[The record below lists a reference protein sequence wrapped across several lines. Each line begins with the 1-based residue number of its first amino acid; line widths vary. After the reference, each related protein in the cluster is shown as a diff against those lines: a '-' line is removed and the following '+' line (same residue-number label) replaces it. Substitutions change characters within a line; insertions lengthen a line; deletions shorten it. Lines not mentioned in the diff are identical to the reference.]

1 MNQHKDL
8 LYRQKYATYQLNN
21 RTFSTQNTKIS
32 ARSLAISY
40 ICFQVRIVKKKGGG
54 GKPYYQ
60 LLRKIWWL
68 PHPRPPTRA
77 LYAKLATG
85 EITLPITPDDHLEG
99 PYLLKTRELPGLRPW
114 APAGALPLHPTRGP
128 TTGHC
133 TTTRMRRALRAHTR
147 CATRTDFSAHPFFC
161 KSWIRHC
168 THPPLL
174 VQVACQVPC
183 TPPGA
188 LRRATAPHPYEAR
201 ASRTHGA
208 LRARIF
214 PAHPFFCKSWIRH
227 CTHPPLLV
235 QVACPQ
241 RRRSWGS
248 WGAVAPPPPMEFF
261 FGGGGK
267 HIVFAPPPQ

>member
-40 ICFQVRIVKKKGGG
+40 ICFQVRIVKKKKGGG

-77 LYAKLATG
+77 LYAKLHFLSLLTTILKAL
-85 EITLPITPDDHLEG
+85 ICWKLESF
-99 PYLLKTRELPGLRPW
+99 RGLRP
-114 APAGALPLHPTRGP
+114 LGP
-128 TTGHC
+128 RQGLC
-133 TTTRMRRALRAHTR
+133 
-147 CATRTDFSAHPFFC
+147 
-161 KSWIRHC
+161 
-168 THPPLL
+168 
-174 VQVACQVPC
+174 PC

-188 LRRATAPHPYEAR
+188 LRRAPGPHPYEAR
-201 ASRTHGA
+201 ACATRTD
-208 LRARIF
+208 F
-214 PAHPFFCKSWIRH
+214 SAHPFFCKSWIRH

-248 WGAVAPPPPMEFF
+248 WGAVAPPPPMKIL
-261 FGGGGK
+261 GGGGPN
-267 HIVFAPPPQ
+267 ISFCPPPPPPNNFVNLKNW

>member
-40 ICFQVRIVKKKGGG
+40 ICFQVRIVKKKKGGG

-77 LYAKLATG
+77 LYAKLQREKLHFLSLLTTILKAL
-85 EITLPITPDDHLEG
+85 ICWKLESFRGLCPLG
-99 PYLLKTRELPGLRPW
+99 PRQGL
-114 APAGALPLHPTRGP
+114 
-128 TTGHC
+128 C
-133 TTTRMRRALRAHTR
+133 
-147 CATRTDFSAHPFFC
+147 
-161 KSWIRHC
+161 
-168 THPPLL
+168 
-174 VQVACQVPC
+174 PC
-183 TPPGA
+183 TPLAGA
-188 LRRATAPHPYEAR
+188 LRRAPGPHPYEAR

-214 PAHPFFCKSWIRH
+214 PPTPFFCKSWIRH

-248 WGAVAPPPPMEFF
+248 WGAVAPPPPHENIFF
-261 FGGGGK
+261 WGGQTYR
-267 HIVFAPPPQ
+267 FAPPPPNNFVNLKNW

>member
-40 ICFQVRIVKKKGGG
+40 ICFQVRIVKKKKGGGG

-77 LYAKLATG
+77 LYAKLQREKLHFLSLLTTILKAL
-85 EITLPITPDDHLEG
+85 ICWKLESF
-99 PYLLKTRELPGLRPW
+99 RGLRP
-114 APAGALPLHPTRGP
+114 LGP
-128 TTGHC
+128 RQGLC
-133 TTTRMRRALRAHTR
+133 
-147 CATRTDFSAHPFFC
+147 
-161 KSWIRHC
+161 
-168 THPPLL
+168 
-174 VQVACQVPC
+174 PC

-188 LRRATAPHPYEAR
+188 LRRAPGPHPYEAR

-214 PAHPFFCKSWIRH
+214 PPTPFFANPGSVTVHIPPCSSKSLAPRGVD
-227 CTHPPLLV
+227 P
-235 QVACPQ
+235 
-241 RRRSWGS
+241 G
-248 WGAVAPPPPMEFF
+248 GAGEQSPPPPPSQWKYFF
-261 FGGGGK
+261 LGGQTYR
-267 HIVFAPPPQ
+267 FAPPPQ

>member
-21 RTFSTQNTKIS
+21 RTLSTQNTKIS

-40 ICFQVRIVKKKGGG
+40 IYFQVRIVKKKKKGG

-77 LYAKLATG
+77 IYAKLQREKLHFLSLLTTILKAL
-85 EITLPITPDDHLEG
+85 ICWKLESF
-99 PYLLKTRELPGLRPW
+99 RGLRPLG
-114 APAGALPLHPTRGP
+114 PQQGLCPCTPPGAL
-128 TTGHC
+128 
-133 TTTRMRRALRAHTR
+133 RRAPGPHPYEARAVRYAHG
-147 CATRTDFSAHPFFC
+147 FSRPPLFC

-174 VQVACQVPC
+174 
-183 TPPGA
+183 
-188 LRRATAPHPYEAR
+188 
-201 ASRTHGA
+201 
-208 LRARIF
+208 I
-214 PAHPFFCKSWIRH
+214 
-227 CTHPPLLV
+227 

-248 WGAVAPPPPMEFF
+248 WGAVAPPPP
-261 FGGGGK
+261 
-267 HIVFAPPPQ
+267 Q

>member
-40 ICFQVRIVKKKGGG
+40 ICFQVRIVKKKKRGG

-77 LYAKLATG
+77 LYAKLQREKLHFLSLLTTILKAL
-85 EITLPITPDDHLEG
+85 ICWKLESF
-99 PYLLKTRELPGLRPW
+99 RGLRP
-114 APAGALPLHPTRGP
+114 LGP
-128 TTGHC
+128 RQGPC
-133 TTTRMRRALRAHTR
+133 
-147 CATRTDFSAHPFFC
+147 
-161 KSWIRHC
+161 
-168 THPPLL
+168 
-174 VQVACQVPC
+174 PC

-188 LRRATAPHPYEAR
+188 LRRAPGPHPYEAR
-201 ASRTHGA
+201 TSRTHGA

-214 PAHPFFCKSWIRH
+214 PPTPFFANPGSATVHIPPCSSKSLAPRGVDPGGAGEQW
-227 CTHPPLLV
+227 PP
-235 QVACPQ
+235 
-241 RRRSWGS
+241 
-248 WGAVAPPPPMEFF
+248 PPPPMKIYFF
-261 FGGGGK
+261 FLGGGAN
-267 HIVFAPPPQ
+267 ISFCPPTIISSTWKIDNM